1 MARLVSEFSETNRL
15 TLASALVIANT
26 TLFRKMVSEIFK
38 TMQEIKNGF
47 KNFRNQLWL
56 NISHLFF
63 TFLLNVK
70 KVVSEI
76 SDARLNNNTF
86 VKAEATCKWMNRAKP
101 IKYKNDLNVTEPFSR
116 GLKFVQIAGFRLK

>member
-1 MARLVSEFSETNRL
+1 
-15 TLASALVIANT
+15 
-26 TLFRKMVSEIFK
+26 MVSEIFK

-63 TFLLNVK
+63 SFLSNVK
-70 KVVSEI
+70 KVVLEI

-86 VKAEATCKWMNRAKP
+86 DMLEATCKWMNRAWP
-101 IKYKNDLNVTEPFSR
+101 IKYKV
-116 GLKFVQIAGFRLK
+116 I